1 MERVVASDLEGTL
14 TAGSTW
20 RGVGRYLSE
29 NGSRAPYRRFL
40 YPRLPLVWLA
50 RRGWIDVQAFRERWM
65 RDLTR
70 LLRGWTEA
78 DIDEMAAWVLEH
90 ELWPERREA
99 VIAELESA
107 RDEGARLIL
116 ASGTYGPVLRAFAQR
131 IGAEALGTELE
142 YEGGRATGRFAGTM
156 GTGEEKAARLAATLD
171 GAALEAAYGDSAA
184 DIPMLEMA
192 GVAVAVHPDPEFE
205 RVARAR
211 GWRIVVDPAAA
222 SRPGS
227 T

>member
-1 MERVVASDLEGTL
+1 MKRVIASDLEGTL

-20 RGVGRYLSE
+20 RGIGRYLSE
-29 NGSRAPYRRFL
+29 YGGMGAYRRFL

-65 RDLTR
+65 RDQTG

-78 DIDEMAAWVLEH
+78 HVDEMAAWVVEH
-90 ELWPERREA
+90 ELWPERRAA
-99 VIAELESA
+99 VIAELEAA
-107 RDEGARLIL
+107 RDQGARLIL
-116 ASGTYGPVLRAFAQR
+116 ASGTYGPVLRAFAER
-131 IGAEALGTELE
+131 IGAEALGTELA
-142 YEGGRATGRFAGTM
+142 YLDGRATGRFAGTM

-171 GAALEAAYGDSAA
+171 GAALDAAYGDSLA
-184 DIPMLEMA
+184 DIPMLVLA
-192 GVAVAVHPDPEFE
+192 AAPVAVHPEPDLE

-211 GWRIVVDPAAA
+211 GWRILVEPAAA
-222 SRPGS
+222 SRPDP

>member
-29 NGSRAPYRRFL
+29 SGSLGAYRRFL

-50 RRGWIDVQAFRERWM
+50 QRGWIDVQAFRERWM

-78 DIDEMAAWVLEH
+78 RIDEMAAWVLEH

-99 VIAELESA
+99 VIAELEAA

-116 ASGTYGPVLRAFAQR
+116 ASGTYQPVLRVFAER
-131 IGAEALGTELE
+131 IGAEALGTELA
-142 YEGGRATGRFAGTM
+142 YVDGRATGRFAGM
-156 GTGEEKAARLAATLD
+156 IGTGEEKAARLAATLG
-171 GAALEAAYGDSAA
+171 GATLEAAYGDSAA
-184 DIPMLEMA
+184 DIPMLESA
-192 GVAVAVHPDPEFE
+192 AAAVAVHPEPDLE

-211 GWRIVVDPAAA
+211 GWRILVEPPAA
-222 SRPGS
+222 SGPDP

>member
-29 NGSRAPYRRFL
+29 SGSLGAYRRFL

-78 DIDEMAAWVLEH
+78 RIDEMAAWVLEH

-99 VIAELESA
+99 VIAELEAA

-116 ASGTYGPVLRAFAQR
+116 ASGTYGPVLRAFAER

-142 YEGGRATGRFAGTM
+142 YEDGRATGRFAGVM
-156 GTGEEKAARLAATLD
+156 GTGEEKAARLAATFD
-171 GAALEAAYGDSAA
+171 GATLEAAYGDSAA
-184 DIPMLEMA
+184 DIPMLVLA
-192 GVAVAVHPDPEFE
+192 VAPVAVHPEPDLE

-211 GWRIVVDPAAA
+211 GWRILVEPAAG